1 MNKEKTLE
9 YIKQA
14 IDLESSV
21 VEQKEIINTYDEFSK
36 ARMPV
41 LKLVEEK
48 QCPMMTQDDRLSFGL
63 CIFFGI
69 LSLVL
74 FMPIIPV
81 MLTEDSSED
90 MTVLWVIIVLCI
102 LAGICCLVYASSIKR
117 RFHAAEQLWL
127 KENEITQTSNRSR
140 KYAYQENMEQW
151 KASDVEARA
160 YLAKPLKE
168 TQEALQ
174 KIYSVDVIYPKY
186 HNLPALT
193 SIYEYLLTGRCEELT
208 GAHGAY
214 NLYEDEVRKDKV
226 ISQLNSVI
234 ENLEDI
240 KQQQYMLYE
249 QVKGIQQNTRRI
261 AAELQTI
268 AGYTYYMAALTKLNT
283 YYAGV
288 AARNTQALAYRRLL

>member
-1 MNKEKTLE
+1 MNKEETLK

-14 IDLESSV
+14 IELESSV
-21 VEQKEIINTYDEFSK
+21 VEQTKISNVYIRFSK

-41 LKLVEEK
+41 LKLAEEK
-48 QCPMMTQDDRLSFGL
+48 QRPMMTQSDRKILGWRIFG
-63 CIFFGI
+63 GI
-69 LSLVL
+69 VCLAMTMPVVLAALTGDMSLDITTWLAELV
-74 FMPIIPV
+74 F
-81 MLTEDSSED
+81 
-90 MTVLWVIIVLCI
+90 I
-102 LAGICCLVYASSIKR
+102 LLGIGLLVAATGIKR
-117 RFHAAEQLWL
+117 RFHAAEQLWM
-127 KENEITQTSNRSR
+127 KEHEMTQTGNQAR
-140 KYAYQENMEQW
+140 KDAYQENMEQW
-151 KASDVEARA
+151 KASDEEARA

-174 KIYSVDVIYPKY
+174 QIYSVDVIYPKY

-268 AGYTYYMAALTKLNT
+268 AGYTYYMAALTELNT

-288 AARNTQALAYRRLL
+288 AARNAQALAYRRLL

>member
-1 MNKEKTLE
+1 M
-9 YIKQA
+9 
-14 IDLESSV
+14 
-21 VEQKEIINTYDEFSK
+21 
-36 ARMPV
+36 
-41 LKLVEEK
+41 
-48 QCPMMTQDDRLSFGL
+48 
-63 CIFFGI
+63 
-69 LSLVL
+69 
-74 FMPIIPV
+74 
-81 MLTEDSSED
+81 
-90 MTVLWVIIVLCI
+90 
-102 LAGICCLVYASSIKR
+102 
-117 RFHAAEQLWL
+117 
-127 KENEITQTSNRSR
+127 TQTSNRSR

-151 KASDVEARA
+151 KASDEEARA
-160 YLAKPLKE
+160 YFTKPLKE

-174 KIYSVDVIYPKY
+174 QIYSVDVIYPKY